1 MPGMDLRPRS
11 ATEIVDASFQLLRA
25 NFMPL
30 VTLSVAVQ
38 LPMLVV
44 RIWAVRNALNFTTA
58 SAQVMSS
65 LVGSVLI
72 FGVLLFLLAL
82 VAQCA
87 LTVATSQVYLGMVVD
102 NGAAL
107 QRGLQRALWV
117 VLTYIVVAVGL
128 GIAFGVGIPL
138 ATALPSVAR
147 IPLMLVLVAVAIWL
161 GLRLIPLLSVLVLE
175 DGGPIDAIKRALYL
189 GNGLV
194 GHMFVSMLL
203 GGLIYVGIAI
213 VAAVAVAA
221 LGAVIPALKDPS
233 VTQVFEAAAGALVYP
248 LLIAVAV
255 VLYYD
260 LRIRREGFDVEMMS
274 RAVPR

>member
-1 MPGMDLRPRS
+1 MATLELRPRS

>member
-1 MPGMDLRPRS
+1 MATLELRPRS

-117 VLTYIVVAVGL
+117 VLTYFVVAVGL

-189 GNGLV
+189 GSGLV

-213 VAAVAVAA
+213 VAALAVAA

>member
-1 MPGMDLRPRS
+1 
-11 ATEIVDASFQLLRA
+11 
-25 NFMPL
+25 
-30 VTLSVAVQ
+30 
-38 LPMLVV
+38 
-44 RIWAVRNALNFTTA
+44 
-58 SAQVMSS
+58 MSS

-117 VLTYIVVAVGL
+117 VLTYFVVAVGL

-189 GNGLV
+189 GSGLV

-213 VAAVAVAA
+213 VAALAVAA